1 MADYDEAAETNAFGL
16 SMQENEDGKLL
27 LTFAPNDL
35 RFKIDPEGLRR
46 MATEQGHGMLCFDEK
61 ALLNAAR
68 SVQKNEPF
76 FGSIATRLDAEYHVV
91 ISSDR
96 LIAQIEIHPPFGGKA
111 LNLDDAFK
119 AVADARISFGLD
131 KAKVVLAMNS
141 ELGRPVEIAKGV
153 AAIIGRDTRFEPLV
167 DVNRER
173 IPREKEDGRVDWR
186 DLGDIPI
193 VNPGDPVMRRYPPEK
208 GVIGRDIYG
217 NTVHTVDGKF
227 VDYPHKLEGVERDPH
242 DATLLRAAIV
252 GQPVLLRDSV
262 KVEPIIKMPGVNIS
276 SGNVTF
282 AGSVIINGDVQAGM
296 HIKVDGD
303 VTVDGT
309 VEAATIE
316 AGGSIIVKG
325 GIVGQGGGK
334 QRDSAPSAATPS
346 LHAKADIRAKYA
358 ENAVLI
364 AEKSVFIEEAVIECD
379 ITALE
384 YVTIGTKGRRKGYI
398 MGGRVRA
405 TLGIK
410 AEFLGGPGSRQ
421 ARVMVGVNP
430 LLQQRI
436 EEKKQRI
443 AALVKE
449 EADLKKLIQFLAD
462 KPDRQDTMQKAENTL
477 RRIQDSRADT
487 FVEERALTV
496 DAELAEH
503 AKVEIGV
510 RVHAG
515 STVNVGKASMFIPE
529 DTSFGVFRLDQ
540 NQVVFSRA

>member
-1 MADYDEAAETNAFGL
+1 
-16 SMQENEDGKLL
+16 
-27 LTFAPNDL
+27 
-35 RFKIDPEGLRR
+35 
-46 MATEQGHGMLCFDEK
+46 
-61 ALLNAAR
+61 
-68 SVQKNEPF
+68 
-76 FGSIATRLDAEYHVV
+76 
-91 ISSDR
+91 
-96 LIAQIEIHPPFGGKA
+96 
-111 LNLDDAFK
+111 
-119 AVADARISFGLD
+119 
-131 KAKVVLAMNS
+131 
-141 ELGRPVEIAKGV
+141 
-153 AAIIGRDTRFEPLV
+153 
-167 DVNRER
+167 
-173 IPREKEDGRVDWR
+173 
-186 DLGDIPI
+186 
-193 VNPGDPVMRRYPPEK
+193 
-208 GVIGRDIYG
+208 
-217 NTVHTVDGKF
+217 
-227 VDYPHKLEGVERDPH
+227 
-242 DATLLRAAIV
+242 
-252 GQPVLLRDSV
+252 
-262 KVEPIIKMPGVNIS
+262 
-276 SGNVTF
+276 
-282 AGSVIINGDVQAGM
+282 M